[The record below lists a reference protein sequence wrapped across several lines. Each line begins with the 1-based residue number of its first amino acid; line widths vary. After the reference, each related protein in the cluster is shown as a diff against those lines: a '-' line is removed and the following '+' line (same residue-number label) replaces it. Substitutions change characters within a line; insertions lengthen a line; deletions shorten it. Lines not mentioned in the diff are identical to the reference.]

1 MAINKAFFEGYVLD
15 TKDSEKAFSF
25 NLRAVETWD
34 SGERETVVRFV
45 CFSKL
50 LDKARAEIKKGKP
63 IFVEGRLT
71 SRRREGNDGVFYN
84 LEAVC
89 ERFIVIDDSKPT
101 AEPTKPLDKAKEKDD
116 NIPF

>member
-1 MAINKAFFEGYVLD
+1 MINKVFFEGRVID
-15 TKDSEKAFSF
+15 TRDSEKAFSF

-63 IFVEGRLT
+63 MFVEGRLT
-71 SRRREGNDGVFYN
+71 SRKREGNDGVFYN

-89 ERFIVIDDSKPT
+89 ERFIVIDDSKPE
-101 AEPTKPLDKAKEKDD
+101 AEPKTPLDKPNTKDD